1 MTSLETVFSMKR
13 LKLLA
18 ITVLAIACMIVPIM
32 VTQASA
38 GATRALPEI
47 TIAATKANPTAA
59 NPNVAMAMRFYE
71 IYNDRSK
78 LGTLP
83 ELFAPDYVGKVNGR
97 KIPDIKAAKGFI
109 SAFQTGFPDALYVV
123 EDTIVSGDK
132 VVMRW
137 SCTGTHEGKFLG
149 IDPTGQSIEITGIT
163 IFQFN
168 KGKIS
173 RLWNNWDTF
182 GLIQQLRGA

>member
-1 MTSLETVFSMKR
+1 MKR
-13 LKLLA
+13 FKLLA
-18 ITVLAIACMIVPIM
+18 ITVLAIACTMMPLLVTQ
-32 VTQASA
+32 TQASVA
-38 GATRALPEI
+38 QDTPPM
-47 TIAATKANPTAA
+47 TIAAATPS
-59 NPNVAMAMRFYE
+59 PNIAVALRFYD

-97 KIPDIKAAKGFI
+97 KIPDVKAAKGFI
-109 SAFQTGFPDALYVV
+109 SAFQTGFPDAQYVV

-149 IDPTGQSIEITGIT
+149 IEPTGQSIEITGIT
-163 IFQFN
+163 IFQVN
-168 KGKIS
+168 NGKIS

-182 GLIQQLRGA
+182 GLMQQLRGA